1 MLRADRP
8 LVSRVREIRM
18 HGLNGGLALLSTF
31 WLDRGQHLSMDVD
44 AQGAM
49 APGAVSTRLF
59 VALWPGEPV
68 RQTLAQHQQQWRW
81 PRGSSPVR
89 REKLHMTLHFLGQV
103 PRERLPELAGELVV
117 SVEPFELQLDR
128 DELWHGGIAVLSP
141 AAIPEALKVLHA
153 ALHDVLRRLQLNPA
167 REGLRPHVTLA
178 RRAAHAQRPAPGA
191 AIVWPVQGYVLV
203 ESEPAPSSGY
213 RVLRAYE

>member
-1 MLRADRP
+1 M
-8 LVSRVREIRM
+8 
-18 HGLNGGLALLSTF
+18 N
-31 WLDRGQHLSMDVD
+31 LDVQS
-44 AQGAM
+44 AM
-49 APGAVSTRLF
+49 APGVASARLF
-59 VALWPGEPV
+59 VALWPGGPV
-68 RQTLAQHQQQWRW
+68 REALAQHQGQWRW

-89 REKLHMTLHFLGQV
+89 RDKLHMTLHFLGQV
-103 PRERLPELAGELVV
+103 PRERLPELARELVV
-117 SVEPFELQLDR
+117 PVEPFELQLDR
-128 DELWHGGIAVLSP
+128 DQLWHSGIAVLSP
-141 AAIPEALKVLHA
+141 ANVPEALKVLHA